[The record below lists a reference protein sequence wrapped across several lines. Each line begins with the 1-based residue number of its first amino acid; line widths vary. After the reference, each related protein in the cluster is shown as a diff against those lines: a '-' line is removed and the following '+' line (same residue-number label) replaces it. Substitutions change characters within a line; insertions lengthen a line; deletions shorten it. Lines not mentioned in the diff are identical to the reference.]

1 MLDVVK
7 VLKHRV
13 VKQGNSGTD
22 MSEAKTETGN
32 YEALINCLI

>member
-22 MSEAKTETGN
+22 MSETETGN

>member
-22 MSEAKTETGN
+22 MSEAETGN